1 MGPRAPLAGLFRA
14 GWSFHWKWFPQRE
27 PNKFGFIQHR
37 AFTKGGSVSD
47 SNAPEEGEGK
57 VHFFYAA
64 VASCDGIGIGLRGPS
79 QAIHWLLG
87 YCWYIRSAF
96 CWWETQGRG
105 TVCRSLT
112 ADVPFF
118 RDVQFF
124 LGQGSTGSF
133 GCLRAH
139 ALHSLVVCFAR
150 RVPISV
156 PACGGRYNI
165 GRYVSGFR

>member
-47 SNAPEEGEGK
+47 SNAPEEREGK

-112 ADVPFF
+112 ADGS
-118 RDVQFF
+118 VQLSAVFSGCSV
-124 LGQGSTGSF
+124 LSKTGQYGIFWVSQG
-133 GCLRAH
+133 A
-139 ALHSLVVCFAR
+139 CFT
-150 RVPISV
+150 
-156 PACGGRYNI
+156 
-165 GRYVSGFR
+165 